1 MISRPDTAVAT
12 VDPALWLDRPVPA
25 PAARHRLICF
35 PHAGGSAGF
44 FRDWGAQLT
53 DFEVLAVRYPG
64 RGERIAEPLPEDLTL
79 LARDIC
85 AALAASADDRPLV
98 LFGHSMG
105 AAVALETAR
114 ALEQSGIPVA
124 HLFASGSRDGA
135 LPLPESGDDGDDEA
149 VIARLITLGG
159 TGADAAADPLFTQ
172 LVLPAVRGDGKMFHS
187 YASTS
192 YPPLRCPVTAIVG
205 DRDEDADVRPWH
217 ELTPAFDQRVVAGGH
232 FYLLDLRPFGLL
244 RAGLAAR
251 RPDVALV

>member
-1 MISRPDTAVAT
+1 VISHPHTATA
-12 VDPALWLDRPVPA
+12 DPGLWLDRPVPA
-25 PAARHRLICF
+25 PAARHRLICL

-44 FRDWGAQLT
+44 FRDWGAQLP

-79 LARDIC
+79 LARDIA

-114 ALEQSGIPVA
+114 ALERSGIPVA

-135 LPLPESGDDGDDEA
+135 LPPTESGDDGDDEA
-149 VIARLITLGG
+149 VVSRLIALGG

-172 LVLPAVRGDGKMFHS
+172 LVLPAVRGDGKLFHS
-187 YASTS
+187 YSFTPD
-192 YPPLRCPVTAIVG
+192 PPLSCPVTAIVG
-205 DRDEDADVRPWH
+205 DRDEDADVRPWRG
-217 ELTPAFDQRVVAGGH
+217 LTPAFNEHIVAGGH
-232 FYLLDLRPFGLL
+232 FYLLDLRPFALL
-244 RAGLAAR
+244 RAGLMQPLAG
-251 RPDVALV
+251 